1 MIGVSSNAAGGSID
15 KSESHR
21 LSFLNLKKLNQE
33 VDVPP
38 KLYEAVFSMIYKEHV
53 ILPEVAFVKCI
64 ETE

>member
-21 LSFLNLKKLNQE
+21 LSFLNLNKLNQE

-38 KLYEAVFSMIYKEHV
+38 KLYEAVFSMIYREHV